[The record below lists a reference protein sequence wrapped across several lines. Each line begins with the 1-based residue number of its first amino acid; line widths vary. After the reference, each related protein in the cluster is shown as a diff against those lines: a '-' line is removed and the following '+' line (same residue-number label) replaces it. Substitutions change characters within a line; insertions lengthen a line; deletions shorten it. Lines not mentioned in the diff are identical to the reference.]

1 MSLENFSE
9 LESSNFSYSPEPD
22 FVRLDVL
29 ETIHAMKHDLDF
41 IQEQDS
47 FVEVEEEVQT
57 DSPTESPV
65 SSPSIHPSYIPSSPP
80 SILSSVAP
88 SRSPTIVSTVITN
101 SPSSRAPT
109 RTPSLRPS
117 AAPTVLRNTLLSFN
131 ANITL
136 SSLNVSLLT
145 DNGKNVIATTV
156 AQSLNISVNN
166 VKILGAT
173 RSPSSSS
180 SSARRLSSS
189 SSDAIILTKIQYLL
203 GTTTNATKVYNYLKS
218 TLTEMVTVGNFS
230 TLLQQNARLESAFEL
245 FSSVASSVSVS
256 AAAVQYP
263 TSTDTSSS
271 SSSSTLDSGAIA
283 GIVIGVVF
291 FVSIAIGMGFVCFSK
306 KREDRKDYIRVAP
319 AP

>member
-1 MSLENFSE
+1 
-9 LESSNFSYSPEPD
+9 
-22 FVRLDVL
+22 
-29 ETIHAMKHDLDF
+29 MKHDLDF
-41 IQEQDS
+41 IQEQDA
-47 FVEVEEEVQT
+47 FVEVEEEIQT

-65 SSPSIHPSYIPSSPP
+65 SSPSIHPSHAPSKIPSSPP
-80 SILSSVAP
+80 SILPSVAP
-88 SRSPTIVSTVITN
+88 SHSPTIVPTVITN
-101 SPSSRAPT
+101 SPSITQSRAPT

-145 DNGKNVIATTV
+145 DNGKNVIAKTV

-180 SSARRLSSS
+180 SSVRRLSSS
-189 SSDAIILTKIQYLL
+189 STDAIIFTKIQYLL
-203 GTTTNATKVYNYLKS
+203 GTTTNATKVYNYFKS
-218 TLTEMVTVGNFS
+218 TLTQMVTVGNFS
-230 TLLQQNARLESAFEL
+230 TLLQQNARLDSAFEL

-263 TSTDTSSS
+263 TSSESSSS

-306 KREDRKDYIRVAP
+306 NREDRKDYIRVAP